1 MLSSELDRLQTIARV
16 VPSHLPRSDARLG
29 SMAVYLLVNG
39 APRDTVVR
47 RTVLEQITQLTE
59 LDSDDRFVDPG
70 ETAWNYPL
78 YTLLVDSPLLSKL
91 LHSRQCRIASI
102 IDPNFVFTLSLT
114 THTYK
119 HNHFHRED
127 NQ

>member
-1 MLSSELDRLQTIARV
+1 MDRLQAIAQA
-16 VPSHLPRSDARLG
+16 VPNHLPRSDARLG

-70 ETAWNYPL
+70 ETAGNYPL
-78 YTLLVDSPLLSKL
+78 HTLLVDSPLLSKL
-91 LHSRQCRIASI
+91 LHSMQYRIASI
-102 IDPNFVFTLSLT
+102 IDPNFALTLS
-114 THTYK
+114 
-119 HNHFHRED
+119 
-127 NQ
+127 